1 MKPLARYAALNNY
14 VELGQK
20 LGLDPAAL
28 AREVGLDP
36 AGFSLQDRWIPA
48 EAVADL
54 LERSAAASS
63 RQDFGLMLAGY
74 RRLANLGPLS
84 LVIRE
89 EPDVRSALGVLM
101 RHQHMYNEALRL
113 RLSELGGVATVRVTL
128 DVGRPGEFRQSVEL
142 AIAVVYQLLQG
153 FIAPEWDPLSVSFM
167 HPPPRNDATHVA
179 LFGDVVRFDQ
189 DFNGISLY
197 SKELD
202 TPNAMSDP
210 ELRRYAKQLLDDL
223 DDAPD
228 PTAEFRVRQ
237 LIEMLLPT
245 GRCSVDQVARSLGV
259 DRRTVHRRLTAEG
272 LTFSEVL
279 DATRMD
285 LARHLVN
292 NPRYPLIEVSE
303 LLGFGSPGNFSRWF
317 RARFGQS
324 PSQWRRAG
332 STRRE

>member
-14 VELGQK
+14 VELGHS
-20 LGLDPAAL
+20 LGLDPAGL

-48 EAVADL
+48 EAVAEL
-54 LERSAAASS
+54 LERSAAASG
-63 RQDFGLMLAGY
+63 REDFGLRLAGY

-89 EPDVRSALGVLM
+89 EPDVRSALGVLI

-113 RLSELGGVATVRVTL
+113 RLSELSGVATLRVTV

-142 AIAVVYQLLQG
+142 AMAVVCQLLRG
-153 FIAPEWDPLSVSFM
+153 FIAPDWHPLAVSFT
-167 HPPPRNDATHVA
+167 HAPPQNAATHVA
-179 LFGDVVRFDQ
+179 MFGDVVRFDQ
-189 DFNGISLY
+189 EYNGISLY
-197 SKELD
+197 AKELD

-210 ELRRYAKQLLDDL
+210 ELRRYAKQLLDDI
-223 DDAPD
+223 DDSPD

-237 LIEMLLPT
+237 LIELLLPT

-259 DRRTVHRRLTAEG
+259 DRRTVHRRLSAEG
-272 LTFSEVL
+272 LTFSDVL

-285 LARHLVN
+285 LARHLVA
-292 NPRYPLIEVSE
+292 NPRYPLIEVAE

-317 RARFGQS
+317 RQRFDQS
-324 PSQWRRAG
+324 PSEWRRAEA
-332 STRRE
+332 R